1 MTAQNQA
8 ELDNR
13 LDGARLLSS
22 HHYASLIVLGVALSI
37 VIYVAVGLVW
47 LSSRGPYGGA
57 LQMRVPIYVGAL
69 FLAMG
74 AIVLRRTQLRW
85 LKLETITGLRGVEGL
100 LKYLVST
107 TIVLVVIAEVI
118 GLLGL
123 VICLLGGGQRD
134 LLALG
139 ATGLVLA
146 LSTYPKRT
154 AWEKTVRYL
163 SADANE

>member
-1 MTAQNQA
+1 MTARNQA
-8 ELDNR
+8 DVSNQ
-13 LDGARLLSS
+13 LDGAALLSS
-22 HHYASLIVLGVALSI
+22 HHYASLVVLGVALSI

-47 LSSRGPYGGA
+47 LSSKEPYGGSP
-57 LQMRVPIYVGAL
+57 QMRVPIYAGAL

-107 TIVLVVIAEVI
+107 TIVLVVIAEII

-123 VICLLGGGQRD
+123 VICLFGGTQRD

-154 AWEKTVRYL
+154 AWEKTVKYL
-163 SADANE
+163 SADAQE